1 MARAAAVVFHWLR
14 RERVFE
20 RDIFRFGTGTVLTS
34 SQSFSS
40 HWAAGGKYLSK
51 GLNLEIGV
59 LEIKRPQPRPA
70 GIDNLVGMIL
80 RQIRPFTPAIWAQAK
95 AILIT

>member
-1 MARAAAVVFHWLR
+1 MARFAAVVFHWLR

-34 SQSFSS
+34 SQSDSG
-40 HWAAGGKYLSK
+40 HWAALGKYPSK

-59 LEIKRPQPRPA
+59 FQREGAQTRPA
-70 GIDNLVGMIL
+70 GIDHLMGMVFGKIGPL
-80 RQIRPFTPAIWAQAK
+80 STAIGAQP
-95 AILIT
+95 

>member
-1 MARAAAVVFHWLR
+1 MDRAAAVVFHWLR

-34 SQSFSS
+34 SQSDSS
-40 HWAAGGKYLSK
+40 HWAAGGKYLLK

-59 LEIKRPQPRPA
+59 IEGKRPKTSPTSINYLM
-70 GIDNLVGMIL
+70 GVIFG
-80 RQIRPFTPAIWAQAK
+80 
-95 AILIT
+95 